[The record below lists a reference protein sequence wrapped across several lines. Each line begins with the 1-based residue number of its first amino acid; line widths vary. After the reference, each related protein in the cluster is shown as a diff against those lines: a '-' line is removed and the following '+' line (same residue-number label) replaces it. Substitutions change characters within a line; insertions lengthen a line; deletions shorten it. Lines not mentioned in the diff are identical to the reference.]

1 MIKHITKQQQG
12 FTLIELIVVIA
23 IMGVIAAI
31 TVPMLT
37 GYLDNSKEN
46 AYEADKRKIQIAVNA
61 NYSKL
66 SNPKFTGKRQYPI
79 WGRTNKGTENA
90 LKSTS
95 ANASEIITYGTGLK
109 SNPLGGTLG
118 CTPSWVDDSSDDGT
132 RRTDSNDSLYYRNI
146 GIAAEHWNTAQTTRG
161 DTEYE
166 IDSRDCF
173 INFEFLIGKEID
185 ELPKSASKDNDKS
198 DGTGSYSWY
207 IDSNGQV
214 ESLFFY
220 YPTSVKKG
228 YQGVYP

>member
-1 MIKHITKQQQG
+1 MIKYQIKKQQG

-79 WGRTNKGTENA
+79 WGRTNKGTENT

-95 ANASEIITYGTGLK
+95 ASLKMLSIYSLSIPPLNINTISEDAFSLINFAARI
-109 SNPLGGTLG
+109 
-118 CTPSWVDDSSDDGT
+118 DSS
-132 RRTDSNDSLYYRNI
+132 
-146 GIAAEHWNTAQTTRG
+146 
-161 DTEYE
+161 
-166 IDSRDCF
+166 
-173 INFEFLIGKEID
+173 
-185 ELPKSASKDNDKS
+185 
-198 DGTGSYSWY
+198 
-207 IDSNGQV
+207 
-214 ESLFFY
+214 
-220 YPTSVKKG
+220 
-228 YQGVYP
+228 

>member
-1 MIKHITKQQQG
+1 MTKHKIKKQQG

-66 SNPKFTGKRQYPI
+66 SNPKFIGKRQYPI
-79 WGRTNKGTENA
+79 WGQTNKGTGNA
-90 LKSTS
+90 LKTTS
-95 ANASEIITYGTGLK
+95 ANPSEIITYGTGLK
-109 SNPLGGTLG
+109 SNPLGGTQG
-118 CTPSWVDDSSDDGT
+118 CTPFWVDDASNDGT
-132 RRTDSNDSLYYRNI
+132 RRTDPDDSLYYRNI
-146 GIAAEHWNTAQTTRG
+146 GIATEHWKTVNITRG

-173 INFEFLIGKEID
+173 INFGFLVGKEID
-185 ELPKSASKDNDKS
+185 ELPKSASQDNDKS

-207 IDSNGQV
+207 IANNGQV
-214 ESLFFY
+214 ESFFY
-220 YPTSVKKG
+220 YYPKSDKKG

>member
-1 MIKHITKQQQG
+1 MHKKG

-90 LKSTS
+90 L
-95 ANASEIITYGTGLK
+95 
-109 SNPLGGTLG
+109 
-118 CTPSWVDDSSDDGT
+118 
-132 RRTDSNDSLYYRNI
+132 
-146 GIAAEHWNTAQTTRG
+146 
-161 DTEYE
+161 
-166 IDSRDCF
+166 
-173 INFEFLIGKEID
+173 
-185 ELPKSASKDNDKS
+185 
-198 DGTGSYSWY
+198 
-207 IDSNGQV
+207 
-214 ESLFFY
+214 
-220 YPTSVKKG
+220 
-228 YQGVYP
+228 

>member
-1 MIKHITKQQQG
+1 M
-12 FTLIELIVVIA
+12 
-23 IMGVIAAI
+23 
-31 TVPMLT
+31 
-37 GYLDNSKEN
+37 
-46 AYEADKRKIQIAVNA
+46 
-61 NYSKL
+61 
-66 SNPKFTGKRQYPI
+66 
-79 WGRTNKGTENA
+79 
-90 LKSTS
+90 
-95 ANASEIITYGTGLK
+95 
-109 SNPLGGTLG
+109 
-118 CTPSWVDDSSDDGT
+118 
-132 RRTDSNDSLYYRNI
+132 
-146 GIAAEHWNTAQTTRG
+146 QTTRG

-198 DGTGSYSWY
+198 NGTGSYSWY

>member
-1 MIKHITKQQQG
+1 MKKNKIKTEFG

-31 TVPMLT
+31 TVPTLT

-46 AYEADKRKIQIAVNA
+46 AYEADKRKIQIAVNS

-66 SNPKFTGKRQYPI
+66 SNTKFIGKRQYPI
-79 WGRTNKGTENA
+79 WGQSNKGTENA

-95 ANASEIITYGTGLK
+95 ANSSEITTLGTGLK
-109 SNPLGGTLG
+109 SNPLGGTIG
-118 CTPSWVDDSSDDGT
+118 CTPSWTDDSNNDGT
-132 RRTDSNDSLYYRNI
+132 RINQTSESLYYRNI
-146 GIAAEHWNTAQTTRG
+146 GIASEHWNTVQITRG
-161 DTEYE
+161 ETEYE

-185 ELPKSASKDNDKS
+185 ELPKSASKDNHQSKGD
-198 DGTGSYSWY
+198 GSYSWY
-207 IDSNGQV
+207 IDDKGQV
-214 ESLFFY
+214 QSLFFY
-220 YPTSVKKG
+220 YPTLVKKG